1 MRYLSENRNPQF
13 VQHALRICLTLLGLL
28 VAWGQVYAQDQETDV
43 PDPCSGPSAL
53 LAILDRPTVS
63 TSPCAVPR
71 GQFLL
76 EMGFQRSKPRDPVG
90 GTIDNYP
97 QAEVRIGL
105 PGRNE
110 FLLIPP
116 SYNRERTRSGS
127 DSTTEEVSGYS
138 ALTLGLK
145 HELGYTRQWLGAVQ
159 ALFTLPSGS
168 SAFGS
173 QGLGMA
179 LNGVIA
185 YALSEQVGL
194 TLQLGIS
201 SQTDPA
207 QAGGR
212 RFSSLISNFVAT
224 WQPRERLQFYG
235 EIYGQ
240 TSTGPGKG
248 AGYNAD
254 GGIQYL
260 ITPCWEVDLEG
271 GLRLVEDLGGF
282 SHYFG
287 VGMGFRF

>member
-1 MRYLSENRNPQF
+1 MVGKRLIVCQA
-13 VQHALRICLTLLGLL
+13 VWVCLILLWLL
-28 VAWGQVYAQDQETDV
+28 VAWGQAYAQEQETDV

-63 TSPCAVPR
+63 TSPCAVPQ

-76 EMGFQRSKPRDPVG
+76 EMGFQRAKPRDPAS
-90 GTIDNYP
+90 GTMDTYP
-97 QAEVRIGL
+97 QAELRIGL

-110 FLLIPP
+110 FTLIPP
-116 SYNRERTRSGS
+116 SYNSQRTRSGS
-127 DSTTEEVSGYS
+127 DSTTEVVSGYS

-145 HELGYTRQWLGAVQ
+145 HELGYTRQWQGTVQ
-159 ALFTLPSGS
+159 ILVTLPSGS

-173 QGLGMA
+173 HGLGVA
-179 LNGVIA
+179 LNGVVA
-185 YALSEQVGL
+185 YALSEQIGL

-207 QAGGR
+207 VAGGE
-212 RFSSLISNFVAT
+212 RFTSLVSNLVAT
-224 WQPRERLQFYG
+224 WQPKERLQFYG

-240 TSTGPGKG
+240 SSTGPGKG

-254 GGIQYL
+254 GGVQYL
-260 ITPCWEVDLEG
+260 ITPYWEVDLEG
-271 GLRLVEDLGGF
+271 SVRLVGDLGGF

-287 VGMGFRF
+287 VGMGLRF